1 MIVTTWTS
9 PLTSPHRPLPL
20 LQVTNTAGLEGALRQ
35 TGMALTALMH
45 LQHRTSAGAAER
57 YLAEPAAE
65 GGAPRVLK
73 LGDFH
78 MKRLKNG
85 DVYKVRVRA
94 CGW

>member
-1 MIVTTWTS
+1 VIITTWLA
-9 PLTSPHRPLPL
+9 PLTLQHPPLPL
-20 LQVTNTAGLEGALRQ
+20 LQVTNTTGLEGALRQ
-35 TGMALTALMH
+35 AGMALTALLH
-45 LQHRTSAGAAER
+45 LQHRTSAGATER

-85 DVYKVRVRA
+85 DVYKVRVRLS
-94 CGW
+94 G